1 MNKTNCT
8 VIMLFVTFLMSNLLH
23 AQSTL
28 YNPNV
33 IGQIEIFFGAAN
45 WDYQMDTSKAGAEGY
60 IIADSVR
67 INGIAFDS
75 VGVKYKGNSS
85 YNANNQK
92 NPIHIKL
99 DYVHGNAHF
108 EHFTD
113 LKLGNGYSDPSFIRE
128 FLSYQILEQYM
139 DSPQC
144 NFSNVYIN
152 GQLRGLY
159 SNVQSIDERFN
170 GDHYYSA
177 DGSFFK
183 CNPQGGAGPGSTA
196 SPNLAWIN
204 ADSSSYFSSYEL
216 QSDFG
221 WTDIVRMIDTLNNFT
236 SAFEN
241 NMAIDRAIWMLAF
254 NVALVNLDSYSGT
267 FKQNY
272 YLYKDLNNQFIPT
285 VWDLNMS
292 FGGFPGGQTPGSN
305 QANLSVNYNSTDIA
319 HPLIVKLLANPTFKK
334 MYIAHM
340 KTIMDEN
347 FSNGNYLDSANAVMA
362 TIGNAVNAD
371 PYKFFTYAQF
381 QSSLSSN
388 TTGTGGGPGGGSTI
402 PGVQVLM
409 DARNTFLQSTTEF
422 QQQAPSLTNP
432 NVGSLPINYS
442 DIIHFH
448 VQASN
453 ETEVWVGYRLDKT
466 KRFIKLPMLDDG
478 MHDDGGADD
487 GVYGAQAPANGTYV
501 HYYFYAQNG
510 NAGIF
515 LPARAEHEFF
525 EVLFASSGVSIGE
538 IVINEL
544 LTKNNFQMDE
554 YAESNDW
561 VELYNNSDQI
571 KSLNGLYL
579 TDDSANP
586 TQWAFPN
593 NTVMAPHSYLMIWA
607 DDDQWQNAQHTNF
620 NLSSLGG
627 TLQITDGSQ
636 IIDQVTYGSQSPDIS
651 YGRYPNGTG
660 NFQPM
665 STSFHASN
673 NGSIVVE
680 ENSAAFIQL
689 HPNPFQEHFQIQ
701 SSETID
707 EIAVYDG
714 TGTLCMKKK
723 AIQNGEIIETS
734 SWPADIYIMHIQLHN
749 GDPMY
754 KKLVKQ

>member
-1 MNKTNCT
+1 MNKTNFT
-8 VIMLFVTFLMSNLLH
+8 SIILFVTFIMSNALH

-33 IGQIEIFFGAAN
+33 IAEIEIFFGVAN
-45 WDYQMDTSKAGAEGY
+45 WDYQMDTSMAGAEGY

-67 INGIAFDS
+67 INGIAYDS

-92 NPIHIKL
+92 NPVHIKL
-99 DYVHGNAHF
+99 DYVHDNAHF
-108 EHFTD
+108 EHYTD

-144 NFSNVYIN
+144 YFSNVSIN

-204 ADSSSYFSSYEL
+204 SDSSSYYTSYEL
-216 QSDFG
+216 QSDYG

-241 NMAIDRAIWMLAF
+241 NMDIDRAIWMLAF
-254 NVALVNLDSYSGT
+254 NVALVNLDSYSGQ

-272 YLYKDLNNQFIPT
+272 YLYKDLNQRFVPT

-305 QANLSVNYNSTDIA
+305 QANLSVTYNSTDGA
-319 HPLIVKLLANPTFKK
+319 HPLIVKLLANPTYKK

-347 FSNGNYLDSANAVMA
+347 FSNGNYLDSANVVMA
-362 TIGNAVNAD
+362 NLGNAVNAD

-381 QSSLSSN
+381 LSSLTSN

-402 PGVQVLM
+402 PGIQVLM
-409 DARNTFLQSTTEF
+409 DARNTYLQNTSEF

-432 NVGSLPINYS
+432 NTGSLPINYG
-442 DIIHFH
+442 DMIHFH
-448 VQASN
+448 VEASN
-453 ETEVWVGYRLDKT
+453 ETEVWVGYRLNKT
-466 KRFIKLPMLDDG
+466 KRFIKLQMFDDG
-478 MHDDGGADD
+478 MHDDGSAND
-487 GVYGAQAPANGTYV
+487 GVYGALATANGTYV
-501 HYYFYAQNG
+501 QYYFYAQNG
-510 NAGIF
+510 NAGTF

-525 EVLFASSGVSIGE
+525 EVLFASSSANTGE
-538 IVINEL
+538 IVINEV
-544 LTKNNFQMDE
+544 LTKNNFQVDE
-554 YAESNDW
+554 YGESNDW
-561 VELYNNSDQI
+561 IELYNNSDQI

-586 TQWAFPN
+586 MQWAFPI
-593 NTVMAPHSYLMIWA
+593 NTMMAPHSYLMIWA
-607 DDDQWQNAQHTNF
+607 DDDQWQNVLHTNF

-636 IIDQVTYGSQSPDIS
+636 KIPQWN
-651 YGRYPNGTG
+651 R
-660 NFQPM
+660 
-665 STSFHASN
+665 
-673 NGSIVVE
+673 
-680 ENSAAFIQL
+680 
-689 HPNPFQEHFQIQ
+689 
-701 SSETID
+701 
-707 EIAVYDG
+707 
-714 TGTLCMKKK
+714 
-723 AIQNGEIIETS
+723 
-734 SWPADIYIMHIQLHN
+734 
-749 GDPMY
+749 
-754 KKLVKQ
+754 